1 MDGNMDELSFEEFK
15 DRIQERLDKV
25 AQERDM
31 RAFTLPNIL
40 DDPEFIRYLTIE
52 YNITDRVN

>member
-40 DDPEFIRYLTIE
+40 DDPEFTRYLTIE
-52 YNITDRVN
+52 YNFTDRVN

>member
-1 MDGNMDELSFEEFK
+1 MDGNMEELSFEEFK
-15 DRIQERLDKV
+15 NRIRERLDKV

-40 DDPEFIRYLTIE
+40 DDPEFTRYLTIE
-52 YNITDRVN
+52 YNFTDRVN

>member
-1 MDGNMDELSFEEFK
+1 MDELSFEEFK

-40 DDPEFIRYLTIE
+40 DDPEFTRYLTIE
-52 YNITDRVN
+52 YNFTDRVN